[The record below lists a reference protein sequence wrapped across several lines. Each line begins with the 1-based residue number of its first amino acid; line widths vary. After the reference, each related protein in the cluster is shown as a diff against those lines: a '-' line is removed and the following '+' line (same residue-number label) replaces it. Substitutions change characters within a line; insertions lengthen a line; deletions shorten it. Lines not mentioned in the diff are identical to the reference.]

1 MSYRIISLIFAAVLV
16 AQPAPPAFRLPGDVQ
31 PVRYRLELTVVPE
44 QEEFTGTIEIQLR
57 VVRPASVIWLNAA
70 DLAVSSARLTAGGA
84 ARQGQVIAGG
94 SDFVG
99 VQFSEP
105 LAAGSATL
113 SLEFQGKLNSKS
125 SEGLFRNRI
134 GDDWY
139 AYTQFESTAAR
150 RAFPCFDEPAFKTP
164 WQVTLR
170 VKKQHM
176 AFSNTQAAG
185 ETELPEGMKAVRF
198 AETRPLPSYLVAM
211 AVGPFETVNGGTA
224 GGRGT
229 PIRIVTPRGR
239 ASEAKYAA
247 ASTSRVVNLLEEYF
261 GIPYPYGK
269 LDQVAVPLF
278 FGAMENPGMVT
289 YADTLILAPE
299 ARDSIQRQ
307 RGYVSVAAH
316 ELAHQWFGDLVTT
329 KWWNDIWLNEA
340 FATWMGEKITD
351 RFRPDWN
358 VPVGGQNAKSGAM
371 GEDSLVSARRIREPV
386 NSKDDIANAFDG
398 ITYQKGAA
406 VIHMFERWVGEGTF
420 RKGVQAYL
428 RKYADGNATA
438 DDFLASIGEAA
449 GKNIAPAFSSFLD
462 QPGVPLVTVDL
473 NCGGGAPRLELSQQ
487 RSLPLG
493 SAGSAAQTWK
503 IPMCVSYSTTGDRR
517 TRECTLV
524 ESAHS
529 SWTLTQAK
537 GCPQWLLANDGE
549 VGYYRT
555 LYRGDLLRRLLADG
569 GKRLTEAERVGL
581 IQEVRDLTEGGQL
594 PVQDALRLAPEFVA
608 DPSRHVVTNVMFIAA
623 SVNGDVP
630 GELRPN
636 YVRFIAKTFGPKA
649 RQLGWKPKPGETD
662 DTQLL
667 RAALVGF
674 VAREGDDA
682 ALRDEAKSLAL
693 RWIDDRRAVAPELV
707 GQVLNTAAAFGDR
720 ALFDKIVAAAK
731 STQDPRE
738 SQALISALGQF
749 RDPEILKST
758 FGLLLKDDF
767 DLRRTLFLL
776 FGPLNN
782 WKTRD
787 LPFAWV
793 KQNYTAL
800 AARLPRAVDSD
811 MSAIL
816 PFTASAACD
825 VKAASEAESFFKDK
839 MSSAVGGPRNLAQ
852 ALESIR
858 LCAAKRQAQ
867 QAALAEFLKGY

>member
-1 MSYRIISLIFAAVLV
+1 MLFAAVLA
-16 AQPAPPAFRLPGDVQ
+16 AQPTAPTFRLPGDVQ
-31 PVRYRLELTVVPE
+31 PVRYRLDLTVIPE

-70 DLAVSSARLTAGGA
+70 DLTVRSARLTTGSP

-94 SDFVG
+94 TDFVG

-105 LAAGSATL
+105 LAVGPVTL
-113 SLEFQGKLNSKS
+113 ALEFQGKLNGKS
-125 SEGLFRNRI
+125 SEGLFRNKI

-150 RAFPCFDEPAFKTP
+150 RAFPCFDEPSFKTP
-164 WQVTLR
+164 WQLTLR

-176 AFSNTQAAG
+176 AFSNTPAAG

-211 AVGPFETVNGGTA
+211 AVGPFETVSGGTA
-224 GGRGT
+224 GGRST
-229 PIRIVTPRGR
+229 PIRIITPRGR
-239 ASEAKYAA
+239 AAEAKYAA
-247 ASTSRVVNLLEEYF
+247 ESTSRVVNLLEEYF

-278 FGAMENPGMVT
+278 FGAMENPGLVT
-289 YADTLILAPE
+289 YADTLILAPQ

-307 RGYVSVAAH
+307 RGYISVAAH

-358 VPVGGQNAKSGAM
+358 VPVGEQNAKSGAM
-371 GEDSLVSARRIREPV
+371 GDDSLVSARRIREPV

-420 RKGVQAYL
+420 RKGVTAYL

-438 DDFLASIGEAA
+438 DDFLASISEAA
-449 GKNIAPAFSSFLD
+449 GKNVAPAFSTFLD

-473 NCGGGAPRLELSQQ
+473 KCGSGAPRLEVSQQ

-503 IPMCVSYSTTGDRR
+503 IPMCVAYSGSGSER
-517 TRECTLV
+517 TRECTLL
-524 ESAHS
+524 EGAQST
-529 SWTLTQAK
+529 WTLKQAK

-581 IQEVRDLTEGGQL
+581 IQEVRDLAEGGHL
-594 PVQDALRLAPEFVA
+594 PVQEALHLAPEFVT
-608 DPSRHVVTNVMFIAA
+608 DPSRYVVTNVMFIAGD
-623 SVNGDVP
+623 VNGDVP
-630 GELRPN
+630 AELRPN

-649 RQLGWKPKPGETD
+649 RQLGWKPKPGESD

-682 ALRDEAKSLAL
+682 ALREEAKTLAL
-693 RWIDDRRAVAPELV
+693 QWIDDRRAVAPELV

-731 STQDPRE
+731 STKDPRE
-738 SQALISALGQF
+738 SQALISSLGQF
-749 RDPEILKST
+749 RDPEILPAT

-776 FGPLNN
+776 FGPLNH

-793 KQNYTAL
+793 KENYSAL
-800 AARLPRAVDSD
+800 SARLPRAVDSD
-811 MSAIL
+811 MSSIL
-816 PFTASAACD
+816 PFTASAVCD
-825 VKAASEAESFFKDK
+825 VKAAAEAESFFKDK
-839 MSSAVGGPRNLAQ
+839 MATAVGGPRNLAQ
-852 ALESIR
+852 ALEGIR

-867 QAALAEFLKGY
+867 QAGLAEFLKAY